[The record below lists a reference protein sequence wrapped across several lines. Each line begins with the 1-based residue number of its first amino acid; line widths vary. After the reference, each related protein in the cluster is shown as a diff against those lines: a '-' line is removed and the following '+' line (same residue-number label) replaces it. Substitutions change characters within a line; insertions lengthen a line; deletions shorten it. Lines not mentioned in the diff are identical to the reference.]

1 MTHKPRPMMI
11 LTGERQLGQRLSP
24 NPRPLAWGH
33 DSEGSGAV
41 VLISAN
47 AALAFHPRLQH
58 LDAKDRRVTRLE
70 ALIFRL
76 TECGK

>member
-1 MTHKPRPMMI
+1 MPRPMMI
-11 LTGERQLGQRLSP
+11 LAGQRQLGQRVSP

-41 VLISAN
+41 VQISAN
-47 AALAFHPRLQH
+47 AALVFHPQLQH
-58 LDAKDRRVTRLE
+58 VDAKGRRVQRHE